1 MSSSVIIK
9 HNVTMNYLAVPS
21 PPNNLICTN
30 ITSNSI
36 TLQWSPPTDNG
47 GTSISH
53 YIVTWSPNSDIKVTE
68 DMSLSITGLSPNT
81 EYIFTVSANNSV
93 GIGNGTSTKCTT
105 QRECKKQYYILTYCF
120 YFLIIH

>member
-1 MSSSVIIK
+1 
-9 HNVTMNYLAVPS
+9 MNFLAVPS

-53 YIVTWSPNSDIKVTE
+53 YNVTWSPNSDIKVTE

-81 EYIFTVSANNSV
+81 EYTFTVSANNSV
-93 GIGNGTSTKCTT
+93 GIGNGTSTTCTIL
-105 QRECKKQYYILTYCF
+105 QESKKF
-120 YFLIIH
+120 IIII